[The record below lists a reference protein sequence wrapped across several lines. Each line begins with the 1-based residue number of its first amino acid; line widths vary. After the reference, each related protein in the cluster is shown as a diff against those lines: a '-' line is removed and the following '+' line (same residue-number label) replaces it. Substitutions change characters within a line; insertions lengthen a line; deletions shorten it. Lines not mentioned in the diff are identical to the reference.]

1 MVLEATDIAINAG
14 LDDTSSKETAMNE
27 SIYYDP
33 SSILGSPSPV
43 NMTVGARGIG
53 KTYGFLKA
61 FTKAYLKTGA
71 KFIYLRRYQTEIDD
85 LMKVENGI
93 IGGLVG
99 NNEFPNKVL
108 RVYGDWIQISD
119 PPTYVDVKGRRV
131 AKYSWETYGYIMALS
146 TAQNRKGSE
155 DKDIKYI
162 FFDEFIREQKVPG
175 YLPGEVN
182 MLMNL
187 WETYDRRESRVRI
200 VMASNSVSIV
210 NPYFEA
216 WGIKDYAPGLYRYKR
231 GRSSVTLE
239 IPDSSKY
246 KAAKRDSTISAFTE
260 GTAYAS
266 YAGDNEFKDN
276 TDYLIGK
283 KTSRSHYMWAIKAM
297 GKTYAIWMDVE
308 GGCYYCCSKVP
319 KDNAHPIAV
328 ILREDASP
336 NTIMLERSD
345 FHLKVLVKSLSR
357 GNIFFESATMR
368 EEVMNIL
375 ALVGYGCASRR

>member
-1 MVLEATDIAINAG
+1 MT
-14 LDDTSSKETAMNE
+14 E

-43 NMTVGARGIG
+43 NMVVGARGIG
-53 KTYGFLKA
+53 KTYSLLKA
-61 FTKAYLKTGA
+61 FTKAYIKTGA

-108 RVYGDWIQISD
+108 RVYGDWIQMSD
-119 PPTYVDVKGRRV
+119 PPTYVDVKGKRV
-131 AKYSWETYGYIMALS
+131 AKYDWKTYGYIMALS

-175 YLPGEVN
+175 YLAGEVN
-182 MLMNL
+182 ILMNL
-187 WETYDRRESRVRI
+187 WETYDRRESRVKI

-216 WGIKDYAPGLYRYKR
+216 WGIKDYTPGLYRYKR

-239 IPDSSKY
+239 IPDSTKY

-260 GTAYAS
+260 GTTYDSYAS
-266 YAGDNEFKDN
+266 GNEFKDN
-276 TDYLIGK
+276 TDYLVGK
-283 KTSRSHYMWAIKAM
+283 KTPRAHFMWAIKAM
-297 GKTYAIWMDVE
+297 GKTYAIWLDVE

-319 KDNAHPIAV
+319 KDNEFPIAV

-336 NTIMLERSD
+336 NTVMLERSD
-345 FHLKVLVKSLSR
+345 YHLKILVKSLSR
-357 GNIFFESATMR
+357 GNILFESATMR
-368 EEVMNIL
+368 EEVMNVL
-375 ALVGYGCASRR
+375 ALVGYGCAARR